1 MQSSYSSSPKENNK
15 SESQNTESC
24 GIQEYGY
31 AGFWVRLAAYV
42 LDSVVVFFALLA
54 VRLAVSGVMA
64 AAKDTVLAGNL
75 LFQYNLKDI
84 VLYVSEALYFILCTY
99 YTGTTLGK
107 KAMNLRVVRADGG
120 EKLGLFTVVYR
131 ETVGRFLCSVIMG
144 AGYLM
149 AGIDK
154 EKRGL
159 HDILCDTRVIY
170 AKKVKVFK
178 METAFTPIA
187 EPMGRVPVQEE
198 ASQTY
203 SMRAVD
209 EASQTYPMR
218 AADEASQT
226 YPMRAAD
233 EASQP
238 YSMRAVDEASQT
250 YSVNAAGETL
260 QQPEN
265 GASHMPWDAPY
276 TKKDNDFQK
285 AEVLTSKEEACASI
299 EQEEQQDADVLENVS
314 DTIFEGENASSDN
327 QE

>member
-1 MQSSYSSSPKENNK
+1 M
-15 SESQNTESC
+15 
-24 GIQEYGY
+24 
-31 AGFWVRLAAYV
+31 RLAAYV

-209 EASQTYPMR
+209 EASQTY
-218 AADEASQT
+218 
-226 YPMRAAD
+226 
-233 EASQP
+233 
-238 YSMRAVDEASQT
+238 
-250 YSVNAAGETL
+250 SVNAAGETL

>member
-1 MQSSYSSSPKENNK
+1 M
-15 SESQNTESC
+15 
-24 GIQEYGY
+24 
-31 AGFWVRLAAYV
+31 
-42 LDSVVVFFALLA
+42 
-54 VRLAVSGVMA
+54 
-64 AAKDTVLAGNL
+64 
-75 LFQYNLKDI
+75 LFR
-84 VLYVSEALYFILCTY
+84 S
-99 YTGTTLGK
+99 
-107 KAMNLRVVRADGG
+107 VVRADGG

-178 METAFTPIA
+178 MEKAFTPIA

-226 YPMRAAD
+226 
-233 EASQP
+233 

-285 AEVLTSKEEACASI
+285 AEVLASKEEACASI

>member
-42 LDSVVVFFALLA
+42 LDSVVVFFALLV

-178 METAFTPIA
+178 MEKAFTPIA

-198 ASQTY
+198 ASQT
-203 SMRAVD
+203 
-209 EASQTYPMR
+209 
-218 AADEASQT
+218 
-226 YPMRAAD
+226 
-233 EASQP
+233 

-285 AEVLTSKEEACASI
+285 AEVLASKEEACASI

>member
-42 LDSVVVFFALLA
+42 LDSVVVFFALLV

-178 METAFTPIA
+178 MEKAFTPIA

-203 SMRAVD
+203 SMRA
-209 EASQTYPMR
+209 
-218 AADEASQT
+218 ADEASQT
-226 YPMRAAD
+226 
-233 EASQP
+233 

-285 AEVLTSKEEACASI
+285 AEVLASKEEACASI

>member
-1 MQSSYSSSPKENNK
+1 M
-15 SESQNTESC
+15 
-24 GIQEYGY
+24 
-31 AGFWVRLAAYV
+31 RLAAYV

-203 SMRAVD
+203 S
-209 EASQTYPMR
+209 
-218 AADEASQT
+218 
-226 YPMRAAD
+226 
-233 EASQP
+233 
-238 YSMRAVDEASQT
+238 
-250 YSVNAAGETL
+250 VNAAGETL